1 MGLKIFDRI
10 TSLLKSPLH
19 RNAIF
24 LMGDTVFTSALGFIF
39 WTAAARFYIESDVG
53 LASTMISSM
62 GLLAMASTL
71 GFTMGLIRFLPQVR
85 DEEHSK
91 IINSC
96 FTISGI
102 LALIL
107 AFIFILGLDLWVP
120 PLRFLK
126 SSIFMIIVFMIFTL
140 ALTLTSLLNGV
151 FISARKAEY
160 VFIKNSMITSVLKLV
175 LLIILSVLAVSLTYF
190 NIYYPWG
197 IAAIVAVLVS
207 LFIFVRKAGFAYK
220 PRISVKRSSINHM
233 MRFSAGNYVAIFFG
247 SAPVLI
253 LPLMITNMLS
263 TDITAYFYLTWMM
276 SNLLFIIP
284 SAVGISLLSE
294 MSHEERRYEEKIKKA
309 AKFIAM
315 LLLPAVIIFLLL
327 GDKLLL
333 LFGASYSAN
342 ASTALQIFA
351 ISSIPLAVNGVF
363 VAIKNAKKE
372 VRYVI
377 LVNAAIALGT
387 LILSYLVMKNFG
399 LLGIAMSWIVSQSVV
414 AGAVL
419 LSIFSARIGRFKKK
433 FEEKY

>member
-1 MGLKIFDRI
+1 
-10 TSLLKSPLH
+10 
-19 RNAIF
+19 
-24 LMGDTVFTSALGFIF
+24 MGDTVLASALGFIF
-39 WTAAARFYIESDVG
+39 WMVAARFYVESDVG

-62 GLLAMASTL
+62 GLLAMVSTL
-71 GFTMGLIRFLPQVR
+71 GFTVGLIRFLPQAR

-96 FTISGI
+96 FTISGS

-107 AFIFILGLDLWVP
+107 ALVFILGLDLWVP
-120 PLRFLK
+120 TLKFLK
-126 SSIFMIIVFMIFTL
+126 SNVFMITVFMIFTL

-175 LLIILSVLAVSLTYF
+175 LLIILSILAASLTYF

-197 IAAIVAVLVS
+197 IAAIVAV
-207 LFIFVRKAGFAYK
+207 IFSIVIFMSKTRYRYK

-233 MRFSAGNYVAIFFG
+233 MRFSTGNYVAIFFG
-247 SAPVLI
+247 SGPLLI

-276 SNLLFIIP
+276 AGLLFVIP
-284 SAVGISLLSE
+284 SSIGISLLSE
-294 MSHEERRYEEKIKKA
+294 MSYEEKKYEEKIKKA
-309 AKFIAM
+309 AKFIAV
-315 LLLPAVIIFLLL
+315 LLLPAVIAFLFL
-327 GDKLLL
+327 GDKFLMV
-333 LFGASYSAN
+333 FGPSYSAN

-351 ISSIPLAVNGVF
+351 LSSIPLAVNAVF
-363 VAIKNAKKE
+363 VTVKNARKE

-377 LVNAAIALGT
+377 LVNAAIALST
-387 LILSYLVMKNFG
+387 LILSYLVMKDFG

-414 AGAVL
+414 AGVVVL
-419 LSIFSARIGRFKKK
+419 SVFLTKIKVKRKKSSS
-433 FEEKY
+433 